1 MIKDTLTLNR
11 LNTSHEKHSKGNR
24 QNKSVAPNNMT
35 EEIIIDITSPAIEK
49 MLRDINIHT
58 HVRGGLILRSVKITM
73 PLRKNKLLIGDKV
86 ILMGVRKEVAGVL
99 SKLRRNES

>member
-1 MIKDTLTLNR
+1 MIKDTQKIKR
-11 LNTSHEKHSKGNR
+11 LINYHKKNSKSDR
-24 QNKSVAPNNMT
+24 QNKPVALKNIT
-35 EEIIIDITSPAIEK
+35 EEILIDITSPAIEK

-73 PLRKNKLLIGDKV
+73 PLRKNKLLVGDKV

-99 SKLRRNES
+99 RKLRRNES